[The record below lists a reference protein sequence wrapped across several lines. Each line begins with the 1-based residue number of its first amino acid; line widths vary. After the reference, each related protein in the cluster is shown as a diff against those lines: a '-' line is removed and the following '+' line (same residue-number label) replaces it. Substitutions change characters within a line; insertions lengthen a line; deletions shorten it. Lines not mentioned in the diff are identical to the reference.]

1 MIEERVLSVL
11 SDPMFEALAR
21 CSRPQYGYGFVEPV
35 AVVVQK
41 AGGIRVVVRLRRERP
56 HDNLRSTNRFAVL
69 NEQGQ
74 WSRTEPFVGLSDVAY
89 HLRHTGWGDAT
100 LTPADDNMLRTVK
113 RLEKMLK
120 N

>member
-1 MIEERVLSVL
+1 L
-11 SDPMFEALAR
+11 SDPIFEVLAR

-41 AGGIRVVVRLRRERP
+41 AGGIRVVVRLSREQP

-74 WSRTEPFVGLSDVAY
+74 WSRTEPFVGLSEVAY
-89 HLRHTGWGDAT
+89 HLRHTGWGAAT
-100 LTPADDNMLRTVK
+100 VTPADDDMLRTVK
-113 RLEKMLK
+113 RLEKMLRPAA
-120 N
+120 